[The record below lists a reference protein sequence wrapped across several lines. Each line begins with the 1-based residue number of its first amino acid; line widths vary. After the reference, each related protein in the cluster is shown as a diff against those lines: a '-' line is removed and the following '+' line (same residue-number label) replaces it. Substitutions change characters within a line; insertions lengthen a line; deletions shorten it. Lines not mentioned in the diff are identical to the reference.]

1 MEQLHLKIF
10 CNVNA
15 KMPLETMKCAK
26 HSSNDLL
33 KKLTLCRH
41 FSSGLEEREEIL
53 INMFPNWGNV
63 QGGYAMYGQVDP
75 NYQQQMLQWQ
85 QMNQMGGQQWGSYQQ
100 PAPPPL
106 PVGGEAKPPEPPA
119 DEKPPL
125 PPEPPPE
132 GGDGKVTI

>member
-1 MEQLHLKIF
+1 MYVNLK
-10 CNVNA
+10 C
-15 KMPLETMKCAK
+15 KK

-33 KKLTLCRH
+33 QKLTLCRH

-85 QMNQMGGQQWGSYQQ
+85 QMNQMGGQQWGSYQ

-132 GGDGKVTI
+132 GGDGKVNI

>member
-1 MEQLHLKIF
+1 
-10 CNVNA
+10 
-15 KMPLETMKCAK
+15 
-26 HSSNDLL
+26 
-33 KKLTLCRH
+33 
-41 FSSGLEEREEIL
+41 
-53 INMFPNWGNV
+53 MFPNWGNV

-75 NYQQQMLQWQ
+75 NYQHQMLQWQ

-106 PVGGEAKPPEPPA
+106 PVGGETKPPEPPA

-132 GGDGKVTI
+132 GGDGKVII